1 MKSSKHHHRH
11 HHQHQRSLI
20 GGEGTAKS
28 LTSHHHHSKTA
39 NGYDQTVSHRDD
51 ALFASSGVGG
61 ELKHTASG
69 IRTSLFTS
77 HNNNRPA
84 LAAKVAAAK
93 KSKSAHAVLSSAA
106 SQALRASIQLGGRAT
121 GGGGAKNTSQKASTA
136 ATAVTLSKSSSNH
149 MTVASSS
156 SASALTFGVSSA
168 SSLHQHGTVASSL
181 ARPGGGAGGVGA
193 LKRKRSSGSA
203 SAGGG
208 ASLNH
213 SGGGGS
219 STSSVHQSSTTTTTH
234 TPIAPQF
241 NSPISITIP
250 PNISL
255 SSLGGALNATL
266 IANPTQAPSGGGNVS
281 IVVSNAEQL
290 SSIMNRQFINL
301 QSVNLQPPPGDN
313 SGLSSSGGGAGVG
326 GDIAHLQLTGGNSLD
341 SKATKAA
348 HINAKLVPAALQNH
362 KHVQL
367 TSAAHAPVTHFEI
380 SAGGSNSGGSGGGP
394 VMAQLTPVVNAD
406 RAAVTSS
413 SSMVATGNIN
423 LTAGKFTGHGA
434 VQQNAT
440 TGLLLKKVSSGR
452 ILWERVGKGRDHWWS
467 DQFMD
472 LLFLLQQIVG
482 YGIN

>member
-1 MKSSKHHHRH
+1 MKSSKHHHR

-28 LTSHHHHSKTA
+28 LTSHHHSKTA
-39 NGYDQTVSHRDD
+39 NGYDQTMSHRDD
-51 ALFASSGVGG
+51 ALFASSGAGG
-61 ELKHTASG
+61 ELKQAASG

-121 GGGGAKNTSQKASTA
+121 SGGARNSSQKASTA

-301 QSVNLQPPPGDN
+301 QSVNLQQAPPPGDN
-313 SGLSSSGGGAGVG
+313 SGLSSSGGGAGAG

-380 SAGGSNSGGSGGGP
+380 SAGGSNSGGGGGP

-423 LTAGKFTGHGA
+423 LTAGKFSGHGA

-452 ILWERVGKGRDHWWS
+452 ILWVRVGKGK
-467 DQFMD
+467 MEG
-472 LLFLLQQIVG
+472 LVE
-482 YGIN
+482 

>member
-1 MKSSKHHHRH
+1 M
-11 HHQHQRSLI
+11 
-20 GGEGTAKS
+20 
-28 LTSHHHHSKTA
+28 
-39 NGYDQTVSHRDD
+39 SHRDD
-51 ALFASSGVGG
+51 ALFASSAAGG
-61 ELKHTASG
+61 ELKQAASG

-121 GGGGAKNTSQKASTA
+121 SGGARNSSQKASTA

-181 ARPGGGAGGVGA
+181 ARPGGSAGGVSA
-193 LKRKRSSGSA
+193 LKRKRSSVGASA
-203 SAGGG
+203 SGG

-219 STSSVHQSSTTTTTH
+219 STTSVHQSSTTTTTP

-313 SGLSSSGGGAGVG
+313 SGLSSSGGGAGAG

-380 SAGGSNSGGSGGGP
+380 SAGGSNSGGGGGP

-423 LTAGKFTGHGA
+423 LTAGKFSGHGA

>member
-1 MKSSKHHHRH
+1 M
-11 HHQHQRSLI
+11 
-20 GGEGTAKS
+20 
-28 LTSHHHHSKTA
+28 
-39 NGYDQTVSHRDD
+39 SHRDD
-51 ALFASSGVGG
+51 ALFASSAAGG
-61 ELKHTASG
+61 ELKQAASG

-219 STSSVHQSSTTTTTH
+219 STSSVHQSSTTTTTP

-241 NSPISITIP
+241 SSPISITIP

-313 SGLSSSGGGAGVG
+313 SGLSSSGGGAGAG

-380 SAGGSNSGGSGGGP
+380 SAGGSNSGSSGGP

-452 ILWERVGKGRDHWWS
+452 ILWVRVGKGK
-467 DQFMD
+467 MEG
-472 LLFLLQQIVG
+472 LVE
-482 YGIN
+482 